1 MNLTFEFCKNRAGE
15 AAAAAENAT
24 LQNVRARL
32 LRSEAAWRSMA
43 DKLQAVDATRKAIKQ
58 ERQIEVLDG
67 NCGVA
72 QPKVDWP
79 ALT

>member
-1 MNLTFEFCKNRAGE
+1 
-15 AAAAAENAT
+15 
-24 LQNVRARL
+24 
-32 LRSEAAWRSMA
+32 MA